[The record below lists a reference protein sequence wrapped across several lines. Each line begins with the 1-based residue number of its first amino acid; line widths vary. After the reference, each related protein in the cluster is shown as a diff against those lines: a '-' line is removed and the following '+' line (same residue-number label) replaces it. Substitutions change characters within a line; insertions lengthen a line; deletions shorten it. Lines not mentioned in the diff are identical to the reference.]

1 MSHYASLVVAEKPLE
16 AHQSYRRRR
25 SSVVSGQLPPDLEM
39 GGQVPLAACQREMGI
54 PRTPIDHHALH
65 KLTKTYAHTDILV
78 RKESCMQCEG
88 MMLRACERVDVM

>member
-39 GGQVPLAACQREMGI
+39 GGQVCSQHAKGRAQDHAHQHVHDTVIGKFACSRMCS
-54 PRTPIDHHALH
+54 L
-65 KLTKTYAHTDILV
+65 
-78 RKESCMQCEG
+78 
-88 MMLRACERVDVM
+88 